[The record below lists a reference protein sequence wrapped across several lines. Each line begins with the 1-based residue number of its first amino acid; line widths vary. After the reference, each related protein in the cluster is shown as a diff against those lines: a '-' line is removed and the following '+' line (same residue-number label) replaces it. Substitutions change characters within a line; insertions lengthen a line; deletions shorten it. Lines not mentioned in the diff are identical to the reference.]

1 MRNCIFKLYE
11 EEGFVDC
18 IIDSNNCL
26 PKLLSNGIMVVI
38 EECCLRKKPSIR
50 LNDVKNASEEIT
62 IYMRITEIIRV

>member
-1 MRNCIFKLYE
+1 MKMRELWIVLLIQ
-11 EEGFVDC
+11 
-18 IIDSNNCL
+18 IIVSI
-26 PKLLSNGIMVVI
+26 KLLSNGIMVVI